1 MFDNCCK
8 TKGAFH
14 VQQKWKKQNCPFQQV
29 QLKVQNPSF
38 QTLHVS
44 STDAKLISKKSCP
57 KEVTFHGLIGFHSL
71 ESLSLILVTS
81 RGEVPFD
88 KISLLW
94 RLFLLSRRLALYYD
108 SEILM
113 EIESLL
119 WQGFASWL
127 TRKLQEL
134 ERTFAKD
141 RSFKDAASFGFGFDG
156 KANEDGRPRNAQGQT
171 IARGP
176 SWGKG
181 VLGEGTLAELIF
193 SKYMTIFE
201 NMNIL

>member
-71 ESLSLILVTS
+71 ESLSMILVTL
-81 RGEVPFD
+81 REGIPFD
-88 KISLLW
+88 NIILMW
-94 RLFLLSRRLALYYD
+94 RLFFQLRRPTLYSD
-108 SEILM
+108 FEILM
-113 EIESLL
+113 EIKLSLQ
-119 WQGFASWL
+119 QGFRSWL
-127 TRKLQEL
+127 TRKLYEL
-134 ERTFAKD
+134 KKTFTKD
-141 RSFKDAASFGFGFDG
+141 RSFKDVVSFGFRFNGQVD
-156 KANEDGRPRNAQGQT
+156 KDGRPSNVQG
-171 IARGP
+171 
-176 SWGKG
+176 
-181 VLGEGTLAELIF
+181 
-193 SKYMTIFE
+193 
-201 NMNIL
+201 